1 MPVFEWC
8 VEIVVVM
15 CEEIADGAGPESPVF
30 HAYFDLIG
38 PVKFCF
44 ALRVSFSSVCVCA
57 EFESACICNVREHD
71 NLEFFPALVHLV
83 VELVVFEEVFF

>member
-1 MPVFEWC
+1 MVR
-8 VEIVVVM
+8 VQS
-15 CEEIADGAGPESPVF
+15 PESPVF

-44 ALRVSFSSVCVCA
+44 ALQVSFSSVCVCI

-71 NLEFFPALVHLV
+71 NLEFFSCASSFGYGACCV
-83 VELVVFEEVFF
+83 